1 MTPQAKRA
9 ASRRRAKT
17 SGTEAADI
25 AEITQAI
32 YRYAWAI
39 DSREFALLDSI
50 FTPDATLH
58 YNFFGLK
65 PRSFADTKPWLEAS
79 LRIHRVTQHNMTT
92 PRVELS
98 GDSAASTTYGVLV
111 HAQEKLDGA
120 MSVVT
125 QHGVY
130 VDAWLRTAAGWR
142 SQSRRLDNLFIVGR
156 FLGPNEVK
164 AFAKPLPY

>member
-1 MTPQAKRA
+1 MTA
-9 ASRRRAKT
+9 A
-17 SGTEAADI
+17 EAADI

-39 DSREFALLDSI
+39 DQRDFALLDAI
-50 FTPDATLH
+50 FLSDATLH

-65 PRSFADTKPWLEAS
+65 PRSFAETKPWLEAS
-79 LRIHRVTQHNMTT
+79 LRIHRVTQHNMST

-98 GDSAASTTYGVLV
+98 GDEASSTTYGILA
-111 HAQEKLDGA
+111 HAQERLDGT

-130 VDAWLRTAAGWR
+130 VDRWQRTPAGWR
-142 SQSRRLDNLFIVGR
+142 IASRRLDNLFIVGR

-164 AFAKPLPY
+164 TFAKPVPY